1 MNDLQKQLLE
11 STEKYTTL
19 KKLLEQK
26 QREYEF
32 FYAGI
37 YLQERILGMKTEE
50 MRKQE
55 MIRIMETENHDLLEA
70 LQELRGATREQYYKM
85 EALTVV
91 LSGHNNIK
99 E

>member
-1 MNDLQKQLLE
+1 MNDLQKELLE
-11 STEKYTTL
+11 TTQRYTNLKRQLEKT
-19 KKLLEQK
+19 

-50 MRKQE
+50 MRKNE

-91 LSGHNNIK
+91 LSGHKNIK

>member
-1 MNDLQKQLLE
+1 MNELQIELLKVADEYTKYKRQL
-11 STEKYTTL
+11 EKI
-19 KKLLEQK
+19 

-55 MIRIMETENHDLLEA
+55 MVRIMETENHDLLEA
-70 LQELRGATREQYYKM
+70 LQDLKGATREKFYRM
-85 EALTVV
+85 EALQTV
-91 LSGHNNIK
+91 LGGKNIK